1 VDQSFIAVSVAL
13 TIIIAVPAYRVVVG
27 PTVFDRLLGAGA
39 IGTKTLVL
47 VCLVGITFDRI
58 DLFVDITLAYAILNF
73 VGNLA
78 IAKYFVIPS
87 EDEAQEWL
95 S

>member
-1 VDQSFIAVSVAL
+1 
-13 TIIIAVPAYRVVVG
+13 
-27 PTVFDRLLGAGA
+27 
-39 IGTKTLVL
+39 VL